1 LLKAQSAGALG
12 WYLRRFAHHKLALT
26 GVVVMAILVASSV
39 LAPLIAPHDPYE
51 QNIDQRLEPGFWA
64 GNWEYPLGLDRVG
77 RCIFSRIVYGGRLT
91 LTMGII
97 SIGLAG
103 VLGTAIGVMSGFS
116 GGVVD
121 LVTMRVVDI
130 LLNFPTLILAL
141 AISAALG
148 AGIDKAMLA
157 VGIAYTPLVARVV
170 RGSVLSVKERTFIDA
185 ARVAGTSNSWIILK
199 HILPNI
205 AGPTVVYL
213 SLCLA
218 DGILYAASLGFLG
231 LGAQPPQAEW
241 GTMLGQGRDFLLLG
255 VWWMV
260 MFPGLAIL
268 VTVLCL
274 NAIGDGLRDAI
285 DPTTVMQ

>member
-1 LLKAQSAGALG
+1 MGDEVIAGGYL
-12 WYLRRFAHHKLALT
+12 WYLKRFSRHRLAMT
-26 GVVVMAILVASSV
+26 GVVVLGLFVMVSV
-39 LAPLIAPHDPYE
+39 LAPLMAPHDPYE
-51 QNIDQRLEPGFWA
+51 QNVDRRLEPGFWA
-64 GNWEYPLGLDRVG
+64 GNWEYPLGFDRVG
-77 RCIFSRIVYGGRLT
+77 RCILSRIIYGGRLT
-91 LTMGII
+91 LSMGLI

-103 VLGTAIGVMSGFS
+103 VLGTTIGVISGFF
-116 GGVVD
+116 GGKVD
-121 LVTMRVVDI
+121 LIIMRLVDI
-130 LLNFPTLILAL
+130 ILNFPTLILAL

-148 AGIDKAMLA
+148 SGIDKAMLA

-170 RGSVLSVKERTFIDA
+170 RGSVLSVKERTFIEA
-185 ARVAGTSNSWIILK
+185 AKVAGTCNRRIIMK
-199 HILPNI
+199 HVLPNI

-213 SLCLA
+213 SICLA

-268 VTVLCL
+268 LTVLSL

-285 DPTTVMQ
+285 DPTSVLH